1 VEEGLKSRLPHK
13 TRKKT
18 MTPTKKK
25 TASKSEKNSSMLKIK
40 WVVSFIGCPRG
51 MRQTIRGLGFR
62 RMQQVVERPDT
73 PSIRGMIA
81 KVHHLVRIEE

>member
-1 VEEGLKSRLPHK
+1 
-13 TRKKT
+13 

-25 TASKSEKNSSMLKIK
+25 TDSKSDENSSTLKIK

-62 RMQQVVERPDT
+62 RMQQVVEHPDT

>member
-1 VEEGLKSRLPHK
+1 MA
-13 TRKKT
+13 TA
-18 MTPTKKK
+18 KKK
-25 TASKSEKNSSMLKIK
+25 SGTLKIK
-40 WVVSFIGCPRG
+40 WIRSSIGCPQG

-81 KVHHLVRIEE
+81 KVHHLVEVQD